1 MSEKQTR
8 CPKCST
14 VYKVTLS
21 QLSVAQGMVCCPKCM
36 INFNALTNLLDSEAN
51 ETVPSTTNRSLFSS
65 IQPDSSF
72 AEKQMQILSIFDQKI
87 ENSNIDLLT
96 YLNNLNYFNTEPVTA
111 LPNLNLS
118 EDALLIEHEPNTKQH
133 GWLYYSLW
141 GIGNIVLILVFA
153 FQILWFNPKLMH
165 ESPALN
171 RIFNYACGILTCKTL
186 DEQYKYLSF
195 EKVKVKRI
203 NKDETKFSGV
213 LINHHENSILIP
225 SIKVV
230 LKEKGETITDI
241 TLKPQDYLVDSLKM
255 IQRIPSNSPFRFEFT
270 IPKSKNSFDDYSLE
284 IVQP

>member
-1 MSEKQTR
+1 
-8 CPKCST
+8 
-14 VYKVTLS
+14 
-21 QLSVAQGMVCCPKCM
+21 MV
-36 INFNALTNLLDSEAN
+36 
-51 ETVPSTTNRSLFSS
+51 
-65 IQPDSSF
+65 
-72 AEKQMQILSIFDQKI
+72 
-87 ENSNIDLLT
+87 
-96 YLNNLNYFNTEPVTA
+96 
-111 LPNLNLS
+111 
-118 EDALLIEHEPNTKQH
+118 
-133 GWLYYSLW
+133 YYSLW

-203 NKDETKFSGV
+203 SKDETKFSGV
-213 LINHHENSILIP
+213 LINRHENSILIP

>member
-1 MSEKQTR
+1 
-8 CPKCST
+8 
-14 VYKVTLS
+14 
-21 QLSVAQGMVCCPKCM
+21 M
-36 INFNALTNLLDSEAN
+36 INFYALTNLLDSEAN
-51 ETVPSTTNRSLFSS
+51 EMVPSTTNRSLFSS

-118 EDALLIEHEPNTKQH
+118 EDALLIEHEPNTKQQ

-203 NKDETKFSGV
+203 SKDETKFSGV
-213 LINHHENSILIP
+213 LINRHENSILIP